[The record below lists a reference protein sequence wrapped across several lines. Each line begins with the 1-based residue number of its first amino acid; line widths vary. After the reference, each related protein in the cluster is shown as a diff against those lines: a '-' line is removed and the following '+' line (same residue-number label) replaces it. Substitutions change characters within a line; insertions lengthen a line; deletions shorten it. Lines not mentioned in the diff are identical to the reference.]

1 MMIRSIAAACAV
13 AASLFAYTPAQAD
26 VDFDIGVGFGFGPG
40 WGYDPGYYY
49 GDVDYYGISCGEGR
63 RIVRHAGFRRVRTL
77 DCRGRTFAYSGWR
90 HGDRY
95 IVRLSRRSG
104 RIVDV
109 D

>member
-1 MMIRSIAAACAV
+1 MMIKPIAAACAL

-26 VDFDIGVGFGFGPG
+26 VDFDIDVGLGFGPR
-40 WGYDPGYYY
+40 WGYDYGY
-49 GDVDYYGISCGEGR
+49 VDYRGISCGEGR